1 MVFSIYSSLSRFNK
15 KCSISQSTLRCGMTV
30 WGTIKILVTGRANS
44 EMENLENSQYW
55 TQNLNSQNIQRINHF
70 RTKSQYSP
78 RSCRKFGGLR
88 KIFLDHSQFLICFS
102 NGLFK
107 KWTNGPWIPAART
120 TGLPWYYRILLPL
133 DFGRLPLQSKKNILP
148 MTQNSRVIRH
158 DSYLIR

>member
-15 KCSISQSTLRCGMTV
+15 KCSISQSTLRCGISGRPCG
-30 WGTIKILVTGRANS
+30 GTIKILVTGRANS

-88 KIFLDHSQFLICFS
+88 KIFLDHPQFLICFS

-107 KWTNGPWIPAART
+107 KWTDAPWGEKFELGSELWFWTWWRHRKVPEDITLRIIELIGRNGSK
-120 TGLPWYYRILLPL
+120 
-133 DFGRLPLQSKKNILP
+133 RLKNDL
-148 MTQNSRVIRH
+148 
-158 DSYLIR
+158 